1 MFYDE
6 STSKTVGGTHEN
18 PIDISFRRNLI
29 RVLPGKGEVVVEEVV
44 MPDDLGIVDTLSLR
58 LLPDDSYEWR
68 CFELKVSK
76 GDFRSPAKLSFVGH
90 YNYFVLPE
98 ALYQKVAEEI
108 PEHVGVLVYHGYA
121 NPDEH
126 STPGYLV
133 SGKKARYQE
142 LQVNEKALLYH
153 LITAQAREVGKAK
166 QTERGLRVFGT
177 DQLYKELKRRQPE
190 YDLYGGGVN
199 YYDRFL
205 ADTQEQATEA
215 LKEEL
220 AAYQEAYQALLLRL
234 EEGE

>member
-1 MFYDE
+1 M
-6 STSKTVGGTHEN
+6 KTPLTLALEETLYAYC
-18 PIDISFRRNLI
+18 RE
-29 RVLPGKGEVVVEEVV
+29 KGEVVVEEVV

-58 LLPDDSYEWR
+58 LLPDDNYEWR

-98 ALYQKVAEEI
+98 ALYLQVAEEI
-108 PEHVGVLVYHGYA
+108 PEHIGVLVYHGYA
-121 NPDEH
+121 NPEEH
-126 STPGYLV
+126 SAPGYLV

-153 LITAQAREVGKAK
+153 LITSQAREVGKAK
-166 QTERGLRVFGT
+166 QTERGLRVFAT

-205 ADTQEQATEA
+205 ADTQDQATEA

-220 AAYQEAYQALLLRL
+220 AAYQEAYQDLLSRL

>member
-1 MFYDE
+1 M
-6 STSKTVGGTHEN
+6 KTPLTLDLEETLYAYC
-18 PIDISFRRNLI
+18 RE
-29 RVLPGKGEVVVEEVV
+29 KGEVVVEEVV

-58 LLPDDSYEWR
+58 LLSDKEYEWR

-76 GDFRSPAKLSFVGH
+76 GDFRSHAKLSFVGH

-98 ALYQKVAEEI
+98 SLYLQVEKEI
-108 PEHVGVLVYHGYA
+108 PDHVGVLVYHGYA
-121 NPDEH
+121 NPEEQGL
-126 STPGYLV
+126 PGYLV
-133 SGKKARYQE
+133 SAKKARYQE
-142 LQVNEKALLYH
+142 LQVNENELLYR
-153 LITAQAREVGKAK
+153 LMNAQAREVSKAK
-166 QTERGLRVFGT
+166 QTERGVRVFST

-205 ADTQEQATEA
+205 ADTQDQAVEA

-220 AAYQEAYQALLLRL
+220 AAYQEAYKELLARL

>member
-1 MFYDE
+1 M
-6 STSKTVGGTHEN
+6 KTPLTLALEETLYAYC
-18 PIDISFRRNLI
+18 RE
-29 RVLPGKGEVVVEEVV
+29 KGEVVVEEVV

-98 ALYQKVAEEI
+98 ALYLQVAEEI
-108 PEHVGVLVYHGYA
+108 PEHIGVLVYHGYA
-121 NPDEH
+121 NPEEH

-153 LITAQAREVGKAK
+153 LITSQAREVGKAN
-166 QTERGLRVFGT
+166 QTERGLRVFAT

-205 ADTQEQATEA
+205 ADTQDQATEA

-220 AAYQEAYQALLLRL
+220 AAYQEAYQDLLSRL

>member
-1 MFYDE
+1 M
-6 STSKTVGGTHEN
+6 KTPLTLALEETLYAYC
-18 PIDISFRRNLI
+18 RE
-29 RVLPGKGEVVVEEVV
+29 KGEVVVEEVV

-58 LLPDDSYEWR
+58 LLSDDNYEWR

-98 ALYQKVAEEI
+98 ALYRQVVEEI

-121 NPDEH
+121 NPEEH

-153 LITAQAREVGKAK
+153 LITSQAREVGKAK
-166 QTERGLRVFGT
+166 QTERGLRVFST

-205 ADTQEQATEA
+205 ADTQDQATEA

-220 AAYQEAYQALLLRL
+220 AAYQEAYQELLTRL

>member
-1 MFYDE
+1 M
-6 STSKTVGGTHEN
+6 KTPLTLALEETLYAYC
-18 PIDISFRRNLI
+18 RE
-29 RVLPGKGEVVVEEVV
+29 KGEVVVEEVV

-58 LLPDDSYEWR
+58 LLSDDNYEWR

-98 ALYQKVAEEI
+98 ALYRQVAEEI

-121 NPDEH
+121 NPEEH

-153 LITAQAREVGKAK
+153 LITSQAREVGKAK
-166 QTERGLRVFGT
+166 QTERGLRVFST

-190 YDLYGGGVN
+190 YDLYGGGIN

-205 ADTQEQATEA
+205 ADTQDQATEA

-220 AAYQEAYQALLLRL
+220 AAYQEAYQELLTRL